1 LYNTTIQNLTT
12 IQGNRTME
20 TKDYQFK
27 AEMKQLLDILVHSL
41 YTNKDV
47 FLRELI
53 SNSSDA
59 LNKARFAKL
68 TNSQILD
75 FDAELRIDINVDN
88 EKGVFEITDTG
99 IGMNEDD
106 LINNLGTIASSGTS
120 KFIESLKQNDKKI
133 DGQSM
138 IGRFGVGFYSVFM
151 VTDEVVIETLAADTG
166 SKALKWVSKG
176 ADGFSISESDKKTRG
191 TSIRFT
197 LKEDEKEFASDW
209 KIKSI
214 INTYSAFID
223 YPIYINGEQANN
235 QKAIWHRSKDELKDE
250 ELTEFYKFIS
260 HDYDN
265 PLSDI
270 WLNIE
275 GNINFK
281 SILFIPKK
289 APANLFSQDFETNLH
304 LYTSNVFISS
314 STKELLPEYLK
325 FMKGVVDT
333 EDLPLNVSREV
344 TQNSPVVSKIRDILT
359 SRVLKHLEN
368 MSKDSPEDYKTFFVE
383 FGSMFKTGINSEFK
397 HRDKILDLLRF
408 RTTRSDNE
416 WVSFDTYIDNIQGD
430 KKEIYYVTAGSYES
444 AKNHPHLEAFKKK
457 DIEVLLLGD
466 PIDPFVIPGINKYKD
481 YDLKSIENVELESD
495 SENSEEQADK
505 APDSVIEIFKEVL
518 GDKVEDVKISTK
530 LVDSPVALAGSDGM
544 DSQMEKMMR
553 MMDKDFKLPKKVL
566 EINPSHLLIKNIHRM
581 YLAGNNKSEIEN
593 NINHIFDSA
602 LLTEGY
608 LENPYSYVRRM
619 YDLMAEATS

>member
-1 LYNTTIQNLTT
+1 
-12 IQGNRTME
+12 ME